1 VRLYRLRNRRRNRD
15 DLGADRHRWLVSY
28 ADFITLLFA
37 FFTTLYA
44 ISSVDARKFEQMV
57 LALQTAFDS
66 RTLEA
71 AVRSGRVTAPPA
83 PPSQAPRPIVPDST
97 ALPISPKAP
106 PPSGPGAP
114 EASLDQV
121 QRRLVE
127 RLAPAIKVG
136 KVSVEIERRG
146 LVISIREAGS
156 FPSGSADL
164 PPETRA
170 MLAEIA
176 GPLREVG
183 NFVRIEGHTDDT
195 PIHTSRFASNWDLST
210 ARATAV
216 VAHLIQDLRLSP
228 ERLSAAGYSQYH
240 PRVQNESQDLRAR
253 NRRVDIV
260 ILNPSTAA
268 AEEPGGPQ
276 R

>member
-15 DLGADRHRWLVSY
+15 DHGVDRHRWLVSY

-44 ISSVDARKFEQMV
+44 ISSVDARKFEEMV

-66 RTLEA
+66 RALEA

-106 PPSGPGAP
+106 PPSGSVAP

-127 RLAPAIKVG
+127 RLAW
-136 KVSVEIERRG
+136 S
-146 LVISIREAGS
+146 
-156 FPSGSADL
+156 
-164 PPETRA
+164 
-170 MLAEIA
+170 
-176 GPLREVG
+176 
-183 NFVRIEGHTDDT
+183 
-195 PIHTSRFASNWDLST
+195 
-210 ARATAV
+210 ARAGLEVNTNG
-216 VAHLIQDLRLSP
+216 I
-228 ERLSAAGYSQYH
+228 AA
-240 PRVQNESQDLRAR
+240 
-253 NRRVDIV
+253 NRR
-260 ILNPSTAA
+260 TAA
-268 AEEPGGPQ
+268 PGHARPKRLTHFGQ
-276 R
+276 TDRV

>member
-1 VRLYRLRNRRRNRD
+1 MRLYRLRNRRRDRD
-15 DLGADRHRWLVSY
+15 EHGVDRHRWLVSY

-66 RTLEA
+66 RALEA
-71 AVRSGRVTAPPA
+71 AVRSGRITPRQESVQTP
-83 PPSQAPRPIVPDST
+83 PRPIVPDST
-97 ALPISPKAP
+97 AMPISPKAP
-106 PPSGPGAP
+106 PPSGKGAP

-164 PPETRA
+164 PLETRA

-176 GPLREVG
+176 GPLQEVG

-216 VAHLIQDLRLSP
+216 VAHLIQDLGMSA

-240 PRVQNESQDLRAR
+240 PRVQNSSLDGRAR

-268 AEEPGGPQ
+268 AEEPGAPQ